1 MAGFISCCGGDC
13 PIKNLRQLFCSYLLN
28 FVREKGNQAG
38 KVSAP
43 QQLLSVT
50 LIIQSMFI
58 KN

>member
-1 MAGFISCCGGDC
+1 MAGFKSYGGGDG
-13 PIKNLRQLFCSYLLN
+13 PIKNQWPLFCSYLLN